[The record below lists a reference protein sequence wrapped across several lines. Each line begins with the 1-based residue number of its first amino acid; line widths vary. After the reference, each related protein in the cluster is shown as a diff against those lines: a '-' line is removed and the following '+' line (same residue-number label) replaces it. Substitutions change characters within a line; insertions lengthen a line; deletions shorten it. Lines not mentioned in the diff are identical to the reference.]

1 MSRGITRSDSL
12 VVTMIDPSLLV
23 GAGFEV
29 MDRDARQMRRF
40 GFTNLKSG
48 SGVDEVIGF
57 VIREGGL

>member
-1 MSRGITRSDSL
+1 
-12 VVTMIDPSLLV
+12 MIDLSLLV